1 MRILFVLPELPH
13 PPFTGA
19 HTRPL
24 TLLRAAALQHEV
36 AAVGAAPA
44 EADLSLLRE
53 ICAEVR
59 VAPAGAAR
67 PAPRRGLAAGRRLV
81 TPVPLVSAGRSR
93 AVSDLVD
100 EMVKRS
106 SSRT

>member
-59 VAPAGAAR
+59 VAPAGGWSR
-67 PAPRRGLAAGRRLV
+67 
-81 TPVPLVSAGRSR
+81 RSR
-93 AVSDLVD
+93 W
-100 EMVKRS
+100 
-106 SSRT
+106 